1 MKTALGGLK
10 RVQLRAYSNTVEPN
24 KNNCMTKISKEISIA
39 EVSRDRNQKIKKL
52 KVISVSHMAKA
63 TTFPM
68 ACSVENPNRL
78 CHWGA
83 QQPPWQYGL
92 LHCVCAYESQW
103 PAPQRIQADF
113 TTEVS
118 NNHCHNGP
126 LREEILQ
133 PPKKES
139 GVLGP
144 RMPPLPP
151 RPILTPDPRAT
162 AVTHVP
168 KLQTL
173 TVHVLFVCLF
183 CVYPHLG
190 HWSQHHWGLGSA
202 PDSGVTVSTNA
213 PTLSSSQLLGCSAC
227 TNISDT
233 RATTTVGSQ
242 CPNPWSRCC
251 SVDIHSRAQLHSCS
265 MVPMHQTPMPTL
277 PRRLSWTGH
286 GSKRDTLCHDN
297 PSRRRKIRSS
307 LEDFTTKDPIR
318 PHHCFRQ
325 SRPWPM
331 KTPAIFVN
339 SDLSWWSCR
348 EQQHQD
354 LPGARTT
361 TPHSATALVP
371 HADDLFPP
379 KPVHKF
385 WKRLLFH
392 QMRRHQHKPTIKVKN
407 QGSMTQPK
415 KHNNFP
421 VIDSKEIKTMNW
433 QRIQDNWFKED

>member
-1 MKTALGGLK
+1 
-10 RVQLRAYSNTVEPN
+10 
-24 KNNCMTKISKEISIA
+24 
-39 EVSRDRNQKIKKL
+39 
-52 KVISVSHMAKA
+52 MAKA

-151 RPILTPDPRAT
+151 SPILTPDPRAT

-277 PRRLSWTGH
+277 PRRLSWAGH

-318 PHHCFRQ
+318 PHHCFSHGPGQWRPQQ
-325 SRPWPM
+325 SLWTVTSADGAAGSSSTRTYLEP
-331 KTPAIFVN
+331 
-339 SDLSWWSCR
+339 
-348 EQQHQD
+348 E
-354 LPGARTT
+354 LPH
-361 TPHSATALVP
+361 P
-371 HADDLFPP
+371 
-379 KPVHKF
+379 
-385 WKRLLFH
+385 
-392 QMRRHQHKPTIKVKN
+392 
-407 QGSMTQPK
+407 TQPLPLY
-415 KHNNFP
+415 HMLMIFSHQNLSIN
-421 VIDSKEIKTMNW
+421 SGRGYCSIKCRDINTSL
-433 QRIQDNWFKED
+433 Q